1 MDIDED
7 LLADEKAVQ
16 GVSLTAAEVRRLV
29 FTAYKMGIA
38 EGRKG
43 DEA

>member
-1 MDIDED
+1 M
-7 LLADEKAVQ
+7 EKDC
-16 GVSLTAAEVRRLV
+16 GSIGCVSLSPSEVKRLV